1 MSKHF
6 TSHPQASIRD
16 LDDRL
21 DALEG
26 AGSFIR
32 YRTI

>member
-1 MSKHF
+1 MAKNH

-16 LDDRL
+16 LDDRV

-26 AGSFIR
+26 AGGFIR

>member
-26 AGSFIR
+26 AGGFIR